1 MRFVTIV
8 VLFLGVTI
16 AFNWDKFLDFIK
28 GNEEGLLN
36 SSLYAVIGI
45 ACILAAIGVWEFAK
59 GTLKA
64 VLMFSFIVVGIIFG
78 IMAFQGKSVNLKD
91 LDMDKVKEEVKKIKL
106 DDIPLPKI
114 GGENQDSNKK

>member
-16 AFNWDKFLDFIK
+16 AFNWEKFLEFIK

-36 SSLYAVIGI
+36 SSLYAAIGI
-45 ACILAAIGVWEFAK
+45 ALILAAIASWEFAK

-64 VLMFSFIVVGIIFG
+64 VLMFAFVIGGIIFG
-78 IMAFQGKSVNLKD
+78 ILALQGKSVNLKD
-91 LDMDKVKEEVKKIKL
+91 FDIDKVKEDVKNIKL

-114 GGENQDSNKK
+114 GGDKKTGDSN